1 MCQVHNDQMKRTAG
15 FSLIISQLQAGTSV
29 DLSTESLYSL
39 HDMEFQA
46 ELSGCL
52 LAQEAILTEIDKRQ

>member
-1 MCQVHNDQMKRTAG
+1 MSQVHSEQMKRTAG
-15 FSLIISQLQAGTSV
+15 FSLIISQLQAGAIV
-29 DLSTESLYSL
+29 DLSSEHLYAL

-52 LAQEAILTEIDKRQ
+52 LAQDAILAEIDKRP